1 MVEGTKSMGKTQKQ
15 GMSKKKRNDLL
26 FYMCLVVIPFAQFCI
41 FYVGVNFNS
50 ILLAFQRYENGGYIF
65 DGLRNFKRIFSEL
78 TGSSTLLT
86 AFKNSVILYAA
97 GLLLGVTL
105 SLLFSFYISK
115 KLPGGN
121 FFKVILFMPSIISA
135 MVMVIVFKYFMEEA
149 IPGIVFKI
157 TGKKIAG
164 LLSRP
169 NSLFYVHM
177 FYSLWVGFG
186 VSTLMYVGAM
196 GNISDSIVE
205 SARLEGVS
213 ILQEF
218 WHITLPLIYP
228 TITTFVVVGV
238 AGLFTNQ
245 MHLYSFYGQG
255 ASTSIQTLGY
265 YLFKDLIGEA
275 SVREYPYLAALGLVF
290 TLVAAPIT
298 FAVKYL
304 MEKFG
309 PSIG

>member
-1 MVEGTKSMGKTQKQ
+1 MDAMKKTLKQ
-15 GMSKKKRNDLL
+15 GLSKKKRNDLL
-26 FYMCLVVIPFAQFCI
+26 FYICLVAIPFAQFCI

-50 ILLAFQRYENGGYIF
+50 VLLAFQKYENGNYIF
-65 DGLRNFKRIFSEL
+65 DGLRNFSRIFSEL
-78 TGSSTLLT
+78 SGSSTLLT
-86 AFKNSVILYAA
+86 ALKNSVILYVA
-97 GLLLGVTL
+97 GLFFGVTL
-105 SLLFSFYISK
+105 SLLFSFYIYK
-115 KLPGGN
+115 KLPASN

-135 MVMVIVFKYFMEEA
+135 MVMVIIFKYFLEEA
-149 IPGIVFKI
+149 IPGLVFKL
-157 TGKKIAG
+157 TGEKIAG

-169 NSLFYVHM
+169 DSLFFIHV

-186 VSTLMYVGAM
+186 VSILMYIGAM

-205 SARLEGVS
+205 SVRLEGAS
-213 ILQEF
+213 ILQEL
-218 WHITLPLIYP
+218 WHITLSLIYP

-265 YLFKDLIGEA
+265 YLFKDLVGEV
-275 SVREYPYLAALGLVF
+275 SIREYPYLAALGLVF

-298 FAVKYL
+298 FAVKFS

-309 PSIG
+309 PSVE